1 MVFVRRDDPENLWR
15 HLDKTLAFV
24 LGRIRIREP
33 RKLDDSKKGEQ
44 IMSEKTMTEK
54 EKSELRE
61 TVEGIEQE
69 LALLRALEKSER
81 RIFRLSAAK
90 TDDVADHNEGIKAAQ
105 EDRAAIL
112 KTIEDFRNG
121 IRALPLDE

>member
-1 MVFVRRDDPENLWR
+1 
-15 HLDKTLAFV
+15 
-24 LGRIRIREP
+24 
-33 RKLDDSKKGEQ
+33 
-44 IMSEKTMTEK
+44 MTEK
-54 EKSELRE
+54 TPIKKDKFELPE
-61 TVEGIEQE
+61 TANEIEQE

-81 RIFRLSAAK
+81 KIFRLFAAK

>member
-1 MVFVRRDDPENLWR
+1 
-15 HLDKTLAFV
+15 
-24 LGRIRIREP
+24 
-33 RKLDDSKKGEQ
+33 
-44 IMSEKTMTEK
+44 MSEKTMTEK